1 MNSHRADIKHRRT
14 EKPVAAHFT
23 SPNHTI
29 DDLQVLVI
37 ETIKKEDTILRKI
50 KEARWISILETAWPL
65 GMNLR
70 TDSL

>member
-1 MNSHRADIKHRRT
+1 M
-14 EKPVAAHFT
+14 AANFT

-37 ETIKKEDTILRKI
+37 EKIKKDDTILRKI
-50 KEARWISILETAWPL
+50 KEAQWISVIETAWPL